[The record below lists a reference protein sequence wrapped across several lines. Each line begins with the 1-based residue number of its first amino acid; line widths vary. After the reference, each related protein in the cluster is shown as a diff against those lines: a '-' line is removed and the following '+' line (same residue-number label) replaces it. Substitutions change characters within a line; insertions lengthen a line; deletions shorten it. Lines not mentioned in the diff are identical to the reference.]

1 MGAET
6 VSDHADYRLLGKS
19 ALEGL
24 SQFGESNL
32 FLRGIVPL
40 IGFSSCTV
48 EYERSERIAGD
59 THYPLRKMLH
69 LAIDGVTSLSVKPI
83 HIISAIGVIFGIIGL
98 LGIAWAFIAS
108 AMGETVHGWS
118 STICV
123 ICLIGGIQL
132 FSLGVIGEYIGKIY
146 LETKERPRYLIRE
159 RTSEFDQT
167 T

>member
-1 MGAET
+1 MRET
-6 VSDHADYRLLGKS
+6 PIT
-19 ALEGL
+19 
-24 SQFGESNL
+24 L
-32 FLRGIVPL
+32 F
-40 IGFSSCTV
+40 
-48 EYERSERIAGD
+48 
-59 THYPLRKMLH
+59 RKMLH
-69 LAIDGVTSLSVKPI
+69 IAIDGATSLSVKPI

-159 RTSEFDQT
+159 RT
-167 T
+167 